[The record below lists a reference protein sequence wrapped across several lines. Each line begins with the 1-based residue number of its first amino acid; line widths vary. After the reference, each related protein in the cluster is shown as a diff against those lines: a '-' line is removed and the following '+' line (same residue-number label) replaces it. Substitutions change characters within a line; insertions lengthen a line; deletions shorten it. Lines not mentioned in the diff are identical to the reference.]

1 LKRASVEVR
10 SGMLRNMTVSA
21 ELGFI
26 RGTFDYDINMRNKK
40 VRAARKSARD
50 ARTVEGTRRL
60 LPSQRHDF
68 V

>member
-26 RGTFDYDINMRNKK
+26 RGTFDYDIIHAEQKSPGGAEERARRPDGGRN
-40 VRAARKSARD
+40 
-50 ARTVEGTRRL
+50 
-60 LPSQRHDF
+60 
-68 V
+68 